1 MELGGWNWVCGRSS
15 SVEMGGWEWVVDLA
29 GMEFTLSGIEFYPD
43 ESYCNI
49 VSQCKKYS
57 DKYIRYEI
65 VKQLI

>member
-1 MELGGWNWVCGRSS
+1 MCGRSS
-15 SVEMGGWEWVVDLA
+15 SVEMGGWKGVGGWEWVVDLA

-49 VSQCKKYS
+49 VSQCKSYS